1 MAVSIARATQPRAL
15 IGWLPFSAGREGELG
30 PQSAQAGAPERNRAA
45 IEADQITDDCEPQ
58 AGPRYVLIEAR
69 SRSEGESLLLC
80 RQAGA
85 VVLDHHRQAAIVA
98 AARYR
103 DAATRPFAGIVHQV
117 AEHFLEVLLLAAEYV
132 IGRDVDRELEV
143 AIDVEARQR
152 ALDRRHRWG
161 HRHARARHVEGG
173 GGASPSQVVIDL
185 LSHRRDLASHR
196 RGEARY
202 AVGGEPID
210 LVGQDAQ
217 RRLQRVREIA
227 GL

>member
-1 MAVSIARATQPRAL
+1 MSRAISFFFFSSRRRHTRCSRDWSSDVCSSDLPEHATAPMAVSIARATQPRAL

-117 AEHFLEVLLLAAEYV
+117 AEHFLQVLLLAAEDV
-132 IGRDVDRELEV
+132 IGRD
-143 AIDVEARQR
+143 
-152 ALDRRHRWG
+152 
-161 HRHARARHVEGG
+161 
-173 GGASPSQVVIDL
+173 
-185 LSHRRDLASHR
+185 
-196 RGEARY
+196 
-202 AVGGEPID
+202 
-210 LVGQDAQ
+210 
-217 RRLQRVREIA
+217 
-227 GL
+227 